1 MLTRGCWIAAAAA
14 MLALAGC
21 SVVRPAPVVQGQTL
35 RMPPGALKR
44 IAVLPFSHRDT
55 MRTSSDAGATTPEIA
70 AELVARFM
78 TEAMN
83 KRGIQV
89 IPASDLSTALSA
101 QGLKPMD
108 INPRT
113 ASELAAAKFGA
124 TAIMIGQVSRYRE
137 RQGEKFG
144 STGAASVA
152 FNATIY
158 ATRSRTR
165 AVGGGV
171 RDPNAALPVLS
182 EALGGVGFR
191 IHTRDRCPRW
201 ALRATRPGKI
211 RSSHRLR

>member
-113 ASELAAAKFGA
+113 AAELAAAEFGA

-158 ATRSRTR
+158 ATDPVQRVWSRQFDETQR
-165 AVGGGV
+165 ALSEHIVNARRYPGGGM
-171 RDPNAALPVLS
+171 RWLTAAELAQWGAESMVDELPS
-182 EALGGVGFR
+182 QY
-191 IHTRDRCPRW
+191 
-201 ALRATRPGKI
+201 
-211 RSSHRLR
+211 